1 MHLVVSP
8 AGSTNALA
16 CAPAA
21 SSCAFIASRYSGATF
36 SSVTIIARRPRHMA
50 SSVAAFLSSP

>member
-36 SSVTIIARRPRHMA
+36 SSVTIIAR
-50 SSVAAFLSSP
+50 